1 MPALSKGLNF
11 EQLARQLAAAGAA
24 PAVIA
29 RITEEL
35 KDHCADAETAALALG
50 ASPSDARRLARRDLG
65 SAEAIVAC
73 VAAQPQLLDWRHRWP
88 HSARCIDSLSYCL
101 LLPVAPFVYCATHP
115 ASLVRWGLSSSL
127 ALCITGTLLFAMQW
141 LIV

>member
-1 MPALSKGLNF
+1 MPALSYQ
-11 EQLARQLAAAGAA
+11 QLARQLAAAGAA

-35 KDHCADAETAALALG
+35 KDHCADAEAAARATG
-50 ASPSDARRLARRDLG
+50 ANPSEARRLARRSLG
-65 SAEAIVAC
+65 SADSIVAA
-73 VAAQPQLLDWRHRWP
+73 VVAQPALLAWRHRWP
-88 HSARCIDSLSYCL
+88 QSARCIDSFAYVL

-115 ASLVRWGLSSSL
+115 ASLVRWSLSSSL
-127 ALCITGTLLFAMQW
+127 ALCITGTLLFGMQW

>member
-1 MPALSKGLNF
+1 MPPLNF
-11 EQLARQLAAAGAA
+11 KQLVRQLAAAGAA

-35 KDHCADAETAALALG
+35 KDHCADAEAAARARG
-50 ASPSDARRLARRDLG
+50 ASPFEARRLARRGLG
-65 SAEAIVAC
+65 SAESIVAA

-88 HSARCIDSLSYCL
+88 QYSRCIDSLIYFL
-101 LLPVAPFVYCATHP
+101 LLPAAPFVYCATHP
-115 ASLVRWGLSSSL
+115 ASVVRWGLSSSL

-141 LIV
+141 VIV